1 MNFLEVSLICSILSC
16 TLVTGFTL
24 LYAVVIMPGLSK
36 LDDKE
41 FIKAFQVTD
50 GVIQDNQPLFILT
63 WLGSVIP
70 VVGAILSSIISVGLP
85 EAWLIVFVGV
95 VYLLGVQG
103 ITLSVHLPLNNHIKK
118 INEIQISM
126 GVNSNFKSFYLA
138 LSVLLG
144 LIFYLL
150 VSFFIKAFKS
160 EDIKLKY

>member
-50 GVIQDNQPLFILT
+50 GVIQDNQPLFILI
-63 WLGSVIP
+63 WLGSVIS

-103 ITLSVHLPLNNHIKK
+103 ITLSVHLPLNNRIKK
-118 INEIQISM
+118 INIEKTDHQM
-126 GVNSNFKSFYLA
+126 
-138 LSVLLG
+138 LSVERG
-144 LIFYLL
+144 KFETRWNFFNTIRTGISFS
-150 VSFFIKAFKS
+150 VSLTRSFP
-160 EDIKLKY
+160 L

>member
-63 WLGSVIP
+63 WLGSVIS

-118 INEIQISM
+118 INIEKTD
-126 GVNSNFKSFYLA
+126 NKT
-138 LSVLLG
+138 LSVERQKFETRWNFFNTIRTGISFLVSLT
-144 LIFYLL
+144 LLL
-150 VSFFIKAFKS
+150 VVA
-160 EDIKLKY
+160 LR

>member
-1 MNFLEVSLICSILSC
+1 
-16 TLVTGFTL
+16 
-24 LYAVVIMPGLSK
+24 MPGLSK

-63 WLGSVIP
+63 WLGSVIS

-85 EAWLIVFVGV
+85 EAWLIIFVGV

-118 INEIQISM
+118 INIEKTDHQT
-126 GVNSNFKSFYLA
+126 
-138 LSVLLG
+138 LSVEREKFETRWNFFNTIRTGISFLVSLT
-144 LIFYLL
+144 LLL
-150 VSFFIKAFKS
+150 VIA
-160 EDIKLKY
+160 LR

>member
-50 GVIQDNQPLFILT
+50 GVIQDNQPLFILI
-63 WLGSVIP
+63 WLGSVIS

-95 VYLLGVQG
+95 VYLLGAQG
-103 ITLSVHLPLNNHIKK
+103 ITLSVHLPLNNRIKK
-118 INEIQISM
+118 INIEKTDHQM
-126 GVNSNFKSFYLA
+126 
-138 LSVLLG
+138 LSVERGKFETRWNFFNTIRTGISFLVSLT
-144 LIFYLL
+144 LLL
-150 VSFFIKAFKS
+150 VIA
-160 EDIKLKY
+160 LR

>member
-63 WLGSVIP
+63 WLGSVIS

-85 EAWLIVFVGV
+85 EGWLIVFVGV

-118 INEIQISM
+118 INIEKTD
-126 GVNSNFKSFYLA
+126 NKT
-138 LSVLLG
+138 LSVERQKFETRWNFFNTIRTGISFLVSLT
-144 LIFYLL
+144 LLL
-150 VSFFIKAFKS
+150 VIA
-160 EDIKLKY
+160 LR

>member
-63 WLGSVIP
+63 WLGSVIS

-118 INEIQISM
+118 INIENTDHQT
-126 GVNSNFKSFYLA
+126 
-138 LSVLLG
+138 LSVEREKFETRWNFFNTIRTGISFLVSLT
-144 LIFYLL
+144 LLL
-150 VSFFIKAFKS
+150 VVA
-160 EDIKLKY
+160 LR

>member
-50 GVIQDNQPLFILT
+50 GVIQDNQPLFILI
-63 WLGSVIP
+63 WLGSVIS

-103 ITLSVHLPLNNHIKK
+103 ITLSVHLPLNNRIKK
-118 INEIQISM
+118 INIEKTDHQT
-126 GVNSNFKSFYLA
+126 
-138 LSVLLG
+138 LSVEREKFETRWNFFNTIRTGISFSVSLTL
-144 LIFYLL
+144 LL
-150 VSFFIKAFKS
+150 VIA
-160 EDIKLKY
+160 LR

>member
-50 GVIQDNQPLFILT
+50 GVIQDNQPLFILI
-63 WLGSVIP
+63 WLGSVIS
-70 VVGAILSSIISVGLP
+70 VVGAILTSIISVGSP

-103 ITLSVHLPLNNHIKK
+103 ITLSVHLPLNNRIKK
-118 INEIQISM
+118 INIEKTDHQM
-126 GVNSNFKSFYLA
+126 
-138 LSVLLG
+138 LSVERGKFETRWNFFNTIRTGISFSVSLTL
-144 LIFYLL
+144 LL
-150 VSFFIKAFKS
+150 VIA
-160 EDIKLKY
+160 LR

>member
-50 GVIQDNQPLFILT
+50 GVIQDNQPLFILI
-63 WLGSVIP
+63 WLGSVIS

-118 INEIQISM
+118 INIEKTD
-126 GVNSNFKSFYLA
+126 NKT
-138 LSVLLG
+138 LSVERQKFETRWNFFNTIRTGISFLVSLT
-144 LIFYLL
+144 LLL
-150 VSFFIKAFKS
+150 VVA
-160 EDIKLKY
+160 LR

>member
-63 WLGSVIP
+63 WLGSVIS

-118 INEIQISM
+118 INIEKTDHQT
-126 GVNSNFKSFYLA
+126 
-138 LSVLLG
+138 LSVEREKFETRWNFFNTIRTGISFSVSLT
-144 LIFYLL
+144 LL
-150 VSFFIKAFKS
+150 VVIA
-160 EDIKLKY
+160 LR

>member
-1 MNFLEVSLICSILSC
+1 
-16 TLVTGFTL
+16 
-24 LYAVVIMPGLSK
+24 MPGLSK

-63 WLGSVIP
+63 WLGSVIS

-118 INEIQISM
+118 INIEKTDHQT
-126 GVNSNFKSFYLA
+126 
-138 LSVLLG
+138 LSVERQKFETRWNFFNTIRTGISFLVSLT
-144 LIFYLL
+144 LLL
-150 VSFFIKAFKS
+150 VVA
-160 EDIKLKY
+160 LR

>member
-50 GVIQDNQPLFILT
+50 GVIQDNQPLFILI
-63 WLGSVIP
+63 WLGSVIS

-103 ITLSVHLPLNNHIKK
+103 ITLSVHLPLNNRIKK
-118 INEIQISM
+118 INIEKTDHQM
-126 GVNSNFKSFYLA
+126 
-138 LSVLLG
+138 LSVERGKFETRWNFFNTIRTGISFLVSLT
-144 LIFYLL
+144 LLL
-150 VSFFIKAFKS
+150 VVA
-160 EDIKLKY
+160 LR

>member
-63 WLGSVIP
+63 WLGSVIS

-95 VYLLGVQG
+95 VYLLGAQG

-118 INEIQISM
+118 INIEKTDHQT
-126 GVNSNFKSFYLA
+126 
-138 LSVLLG
+138 LSVEREKFETRWNFFNTIRTAISFLVSLT
-144 LIFYLL
+144 LLL
-150 VSFFIKAFKS
+150 VVA
-160 EDIKLKY
+160 LR

>member
-63 WLGSVIP
+63 WLGSVIS
-70 VVGAILSSIISVGLP
+70 VVGAILTSIISVGLP
-85 EAWLIVFVGV
+85 EGWLIVFVGV

-118 INEIQISM
+118 INIEKTD
-126 GVNSNFKSFYLA
+126 NKT
-138 LSVLLG
+138 LSVERQK
-144 LIFYLL
+144 FETRWN
-150 VSFFIKAFKS
+150 FFNTIRTG
-160 EDIKLKY
+160 I

>member
-1 MNFLEVSLICSILSC
+1 
-16 TLVTGFTL
+16 
-24 LYAVVIMPGLSK
+24 MPGLSK

-63 WLGSVIP
+63 WLGSVIS

-118 INEIQISM
+118 INIEKTD
-126 GVNSNFKSFYLA
+126 NKT
-138 LSVLLG
+138 LSVERQKFETRWNFFNTIRTGISFLVSLT
-144 LIFYLL
+144 LLL
-150 VSFFIKAFKS
+150 VVA
-160 EDIKLKY
+160 LR

>member
-1 MNFLEVSLICSILSC
+1 MNFLEVSLICSILLC

-63 WLGSVIP
+63 WLGSVIS

-118 INEIQISM
+118 INIEKTDHQT
-126 GVNSNFKSFYLA
+126 
-138 LSVLLG
+138 LSVERQKFETRWNFFNTIRTGISFLVSLT
-144 LIFYLL
+144 LLL
-150 VSFFIKAFKS
+150 VIA
-160 EDIKLKY
+160 LR

>member
-50 GVIQDNQPLFILT
+50 GVIQDNQPLFILI
-63 WLGSVIP
+63 WLGSVIS

-103 ITLSVHLPLNNHIKK
+103 ITLSVHLPLNNRIKK
-118 INEIQISM
+118 INIEKTDHQM
-126 GVNSNFKSFYLA
+126 
-138 LSVLLG
+138 LSVERGKFETRWNFFNTIRTGITFSVSLTL
-144 LIFYLL
+144 LL
-150 VSFFIKAFKS
+150 VIA
-160 EDIKLKY
+160 LR

>member
-63 WLGSVIP
+63 WLGSVIS

-95 VYLLGVQG
+95 VYLLGVQW

-118 INEIQISM
+118 INIEKTDHQT
-126 GVNSNFKSFYLA
+126 
-138 LSVLLG
+138 LSVERQKFETRWNFFNTIRTGISFLVSLT
-144 LIFYLL
+144 LLL
-150 VSFFIKAFKS
+150 VIA
-160 EDIKLKY
+160 LR

>member
-50 GVIQDNQPLFILT
+50 GVIQDNQPLFILI
-63 WLGSVIP
+63 WLGSVIS

-118 INEIQISM
+118 INIEKTDPQM
-126 GVNSNFKSFYLA
+126 
-138 LSVLLG
+138 LSVERGKFETRWNFFNTIRTGISFLVSLT
-144 LIFYLL
+144 LLL
-150 VSFFIKAFKS
+150 VIA
-160 EDIKLKY
+160 LR

>member
-50 GVIQDNQPLFILT
+50 GVIQDNQPLFILI
-63 WLGSVIP
+63 WLGSVIS

-103 ITLSVHLPLNNHIKK
+103 ITLSVHLPLNNRIKK
-118 INEIQISM
+118 INIEKTDHQM
-126 GVNSNFKSFYLA
+126 
-138 LSVLLG
+138 LSVERGKFETRWNFFNTIRTGISFLVG
-144 LIFYLL
+144 LTLLL
-150 VSFFIKAFKS
+150 VIA
-160 EDIKLKY
+160 LR

>member
-63 WLGSVIP
+63 WLGSVIS

-85 EAWLIVFVGV
+85 EAWLIIFVGV

-118 INEIQISM
+118 INIEKTDHQT
-126 GVNSNFKSFYLA
+126 
-138 LSVLLG
+138 LSVEREKFETRWNFFNTIRTGISFLVSLT
-144 LIFYLL
+144 LLL
-150 VSFFIKAFKS
+150 VIA
-160 EDIKLKY
+160 LR

>member
-41 FIKAFQVTD
+41 FIKAFPVTD

-63 WLGSVIP
+63 WLGSVIS

-118 INEIQISM
+118 INIEKTD
-126 GVNSNFKSFYLA
+126 NKT
-138 LSVLLG
+138 LSVERQKFETRWNFFNTIRTGISFLVSLT
-144 LIFYLL
+144 LLL
-150 VSFFIKAFKS
+150 VVA
-160 EDIKLKY
+160 LR

>member
-63 WLGSVIP
+63 WLGSVIS
-70 VVGAILSSIISVGLP
+70 VVGAILTSIISVGLP
-85 EAWLIVFVGV
+85 EAWLIIFVGV

-118 INEIQISM
+118 INIEKTDHQT
-126 GVNSNFKSFYLA
+126 
-138 LSVLLG
+138 LSVEREKFETRWNFFNTIRTAISFLVSLT
-144 LIFYLL
+144 LLL
-150 VSFFIKAFKS
+150 VVA
-160 EDIKLKY
+160 LR

>member
-63 WLGSVIP
+63 WLGSVIS
-70 VVGAILSSIISVGLP
+70 VVGAILTSIISVGLP
-85 EAWLIVFVGV
+85 EAWLIIFVGV

-118 INEIQISM
+118 INIEKTDHQT
-126 GVNSNFKSFYLA
+126 
-138 LSVLLG
+138 LSVEREKFETRWNFFNTIRTGISFLVSLT
-144 LIFYLL
+144 LLL
-150 VSFFIKAFKS
+150 VIA
-160 EDIKLKY
+160 LR

>member
-63 WLGSVIP
+63 WLGSVIS

-118 INEIQISM
+118 INIEKTDHQT
-126 GVNSNFKSFYLA
+126 
-138 LSVLLG
+138 LSVEREKFETRWNFFNTIRTGISFLVSLTM
-144 LIFYLL
+144 LL
-150 VSFFIKAFKS
+150 VIA
-160 EDIKLKY
+160 LR

>member
-41 FIKAFQVTD
+41 FIKVFQVTD

-63 WLGSVIP
+63 WLGSVIS

-118 INEIQISM
+118 INIEKTD
-126 GVNSNFKSFYLA
+126 NKT
-138 LSVLLG
+138 LSVEREKFETRWNFFNTIRTGISFLVSLT
-144 LIFYLL
+144 LLL
-150 VSFFIKAFKS
+150 VIA
-160 EDIKLKY
+160 LR

>member
-50 GVIQDNQPLFILT
+50 GVIQDNQPLFILI
-63 WLGSVIP
+63 WLGSVIS

-118 INEIQISM
+118 INIEKTAHQT
-126 GVNSNFKSFYLA
+126 
-138 LSVLLG
+138 LSVEREKFETRWNFFNTIRTGISFLVSLT
-144 LIFYLL
+144 LLL
-150 VSFFIKAFKS
+150 VVA
-160 EDIKLKY
+160 LR

>member
-1 MNFLEVSLICSILSC
+1 
-16 TLVTGFTL
+16 
-24 LYAVVIMPGLSK
+24 MPGLSK

-63 WLGSVIP
+63 WLGSVIS

-118 INEIQISM
+118 INIEKTD
-126 GVNSNFKSFYLA
+126 NKT
-138 LSVLLG
+138 LSVEREKFETRWNFFNTIRTGISFLVSLT
-144 LIFYLL
+144 LLL
-150 VSFFIKAFKS
+150 VVA
-160 EDIKLKY
+160 LR

>member
-50 GVIQDNQPLFILT
+50 GVIQDNQPLFILI
-63 WLGSVIP
+63 WLGSVIS

-103 ITLSVHLPLNNHIKK
+103 ITLSVHLPLNNRIKK
-118 INEIQISM
+118 INIEKTDHQT
-126 GVNSNFKSFYLA
+126 
-138 LSVLLG
+138 LSVEREKFETRWNFFNTIRTGISFLVSLT
-144 LIFYLL
+144 LLL
-150 VSFFIKAFKS
+150 VIA
-160 EDIKLKY
+160 LR

>member
-1 MNFLEVSLICSILSC
+1 
-16 TLVTGFTL
+16 
-24 LYAVVIMPGLSK
+24 MPGLSK

-63 WLGSVIP
+63 WLGSVIS

-118 INEIQISM
+118 INIEKTDHQT
-126 GVNSNFKSFYLA
+126 
-138 LSVLLG
+138 LSVEREKFETRWNFFNTIRTGISFLVSLT
-144 LIFYLL
+144 LLL
-150 VSFFIKAFKS
+150 VVA
-160 EDIKLKY
+160 LR

>member
-41 FIKAFQVTD
+41 FIKVFQVTD

-63 WLGSVIP
+63 WLGSVIS

-85 EAWLIVFVGV
+85 EAWLIFFVGV

-118 INEIQISM
+118 INIEKTD
-126 GVNSNFKSFYLA
+126 NKT
-138 LSVLLG
+138 LSVEREKFETRWNFFNTIRTGISFLVSLT
-144 LIFYLL
+144 LLL
-150 VSFFIKAFKS
+150 VIA
-160 EDIKLKY
+160 LR

>member
-41 FIKAFQVTD
+41 FIKVFQVTD

-63 WLGSVIP
+63 WLGSVIS

-118 INEIQISM
+118 INIEKTDHQT
-126 GVNSNFKSFYLA
+126 
-138 LSVLLG
+138 LSVEREKFETRWNFFNTIRTGISFLVSLT
-144 LIFYLL
+144 LLL
-150 VSFFIKAFKS
+150 VIA
-160 EDIKLKY
+160 LR

>member
-63 WLGSVIP
+63 WLGSVIS

-118 INEIQISM
+118 INIEKTDHQT
-126 GVNSNFKSFYLA
+126 
-138 LSVLLG
+138 LSVERQKFETRWNFFNTIRTGISFLVSLT
-144 LIFYLL
+144 LLL
-150 VSFFIKAFKS
+150 VIA
-160 EDIKLKY
+160 LR

>member
-50 GVIQDNQPLFILT
+50 GVIQDNQPLFILI
-63 WLGSVIP
+63 WLGSVIS

-118 INEIQISM
+118 INIEKTDPQM
-126 GVNSNFKSFYLA
+126 
-138 LSVLLG
+138 LSVERGKFETRWNFFNTIRTGISFLVILTM
-144 LIFYLL
+144 LL
-150 VSFFIKAFKS
+150 VIA
-160 EDIKLKY
+160 LR

>member
-50 GVIQDNQPLFILT
+50 GVIQDNQPLFILI
-63 WLGSVIP
+63 WLGSVIS

-118 INEIQISM
+118 INIEKTDPQM
-126 GVNSNFKSFYLA
+126 
-138 LSVLLG
+138 LSVERGKFETRWNFFNTIRTGISFLVSLT
-144 LIFYLL
+144 LLL
-150 VSFFIKAFKS
+150 VVA
-160 EDIKLKY
+160 LR

>member
-63 WLGSVIP
+63 WLGSVIS

-118 INEIQISM
+118 INIEKTDHQT
-126 GVNSNFKSFYLA
+126 
-138 LSVLLG
+138 LSVERQKFETRWNFFNTIRTGISFLVSLT
-144 LIFYLL
+144 LLL
-150 VSFFIKAFKS
+150 VVA
-160 EDIKLKY
+160 LR

>member
-63 WLGSVIP
+63 WLGSVIS

-118 INEIQISM
+118 INIEKTDPQT
-126 GVNSNFKSFYLA
+126 
-138 LSVLLG
+138 LSVEREKFETRWNFFNTIRTGISFLVSLT
-144 LIFYLL
+144 LLL
-150 VSFFIKAFKS
+150 VVA
-160 EDIKLKY
+160 LR